1 MNRHFAGASRRGT
14 ASALGA
20 VALGCIAA
28 LAPPAALAAEGAS
41 GFAEPP
47 VPVIGTR
54 TVADAELL
62 VKRPRTTP
70 CTVSLFANQEF
81 AGFTP
86 VALSYA
92 PPSGCPGPWAKV
104 VLQADYQVTAGRQ
117 FDRTAVIDIGG
128 VNVYFGTT
136 MEPGSATARA
146 WHVERDVT
154 DASALLESAQVGE
167 AILGNV
173 VDTTYTGRIFGSASL
188 VFYPPDRENPP
199 AASPQVVVA
208 LAPSLTALSPGHP
221 TLAKTLTL
229 PRNVERLAL
238 DVIAQSQASDEFWYT
253 CVPDADANVL
263 QSCGGGAFR
272 EVEVAIDGTPAG
284 VAPVFPWIYTGGI
297 NPALWAPA
305 PGVQT
310 LDFEPSRID
319 LTPFAGQLDDGRPHT
334 ISVQVFGAQDNFSVT
349 GTLLAWRDGGA
360 PVLAGAVTHNTLAPP
375 VVEVD
380 DNGLVVDGSNATGR
394 VKVSSRRDYRI
405 AGTLDTSHGPVT
417 TIVDQKMKFANTQD
431 FVITDSA
438 YVQKIVQR
446 TDVHTSVT
454 TFDQHGASLRTTH
467 ASYPL
472 TVDYSQ
478 TLAGND
484 VVVDTAISQ
493 ERKVDTRHDGPRGE
507 WWATASDEIVTP
519 HATTSY
525 DQATGAA
532 TTTNSASRQRVRVED
547 SRLGCYD
554 RTIVVTANAV
564 SAVKDGCKDWRR

>member
-1 MNRHFAGASRRGT
+1 MNRP
-14 ASALGA
+14 SAIA
-20 VALGCIAA
+20 CGCIAA
-28 LAPPAALAAEGAS
+28 FVPLAAHAHRPSS

-47 VPVIGTR
+47 VPAIGTK

-62 VKRPRTTP
+62 VARPRTTP

-92 PPSGCPGPWAKV
+92 PPAGCPGPWAKV
-104 VLQADYQVTAGRQ
+104 VLQADYQVSAGRQ
-117 FDRTAVIDIGG
+117 FDRTAVIDLGG
-128 VNVYFGTT
+128 VNLYFGTT

-146 WHVERDVT
+146 WHVERDVS
-154 DASALLESAQVGE
+154 DDSALLESAQSGE

-173 VDTTYTGRIFGSASL
+173 VNSTYTGRIFGSASL
-188 VFYPPDRENPP
+188 VFYPRDRDDPP
-199 AASPQVVVA
+199 PASPQVVVA
-208 LAPSLTALSPGHP
+208 MAPSLTALSPANT

-253 CVPDADANVL
+253 CVPDADAGVL
-263 QSCGGGAFR
+263 QSCGGTAFR

-310 LDFEPSRID
+310 LNFEPSRID
-319 LTPFAGQLDDGRPHT
+319 LTPFAGQLDDGQPHT

-349 GTLLAWRDGGA
+349 ATLLAWRDHGA
-360 PVLAGAVTHNTLAPP
+360 SALSGAVTQNTLAAPA
-375 VVEVD
+375 VSVD
-380 DNGLVVDGSNATGR
+380 DRGLAVDGSNATGR
-394 VKVSSRRDYRI
+394 VKVDARRDYRI
-405 AGTLDTSHGPVT
+405 AGTLFTSHGPVT

-431 FVITDSA
+431 FVITDTSYA
-438 YVQKIVQR
+438 QKIGQR
-446 TDVHTSVT
+446 TDVHTAVT
-454 TFDQHGASLRTTH
+454 TYEPHGMTRRSTH

-472 TVDYSQ
+472 SVDFVQ
-478 TLAGND
+478 TLSGNA
-484 VVVDTAISQ
+484 VVLDTTISQ
-493 ERKVDTRHDGPRGE
+493 RRQVETRQDGPHGDS
-507 WWATASDEIVTP
+507 WWTTSDESVTP
-519 HATTSY
+519 HATTAY
-525 DQATGAA
+525 DQTTGAA
-532 TTTNSASRQRVRVED
+532 TTTNSASQQRVHVED
-547 SRLGCYD
+547 SRIGCYD

-564 SAVKDGCKDWRR
+564 SAVKQGCGDRRR